1 MNFSK
6 RKGYALILRILWQT
20 LLALSLVALFLP
32 SVRAFFFNSG
42 LRWQYILLF
51 SFLSACFLTPL
62 CRALA
67 LKLKILDRPDW
78 RKIHDQPTP
87 LLGGVAV
94 FVAFSAALL
103 VNNVFLAGMRS
114 LLIGATLIFVMGL
127 MDDVKPLPALLK
139 FVLQVAISLVVI
151 VTGGVHLTF
160 FYHAAWAPIVNIPL
174 TVLWMVGLTNAMN
187 FFDGIDG
194 LASALSMICALFLG
208 ILAFNTDQPALGWFA
223 VAAVGACVGFL
234 PHNFRLGKSALIFL
248 GDAGSTFLGFTLA
261 GLAVLG
267 QWSMTSHFVS
277 LAAPLLI
284 FGVLIFD
291 MVYVNLSRIKNRQA
305 RTFIELLACVNKDH
319 LHHRLLF
326 LGFARKEVVFIIS
339 TISVCLGM
347 SAFIIMDQN
356 VIEALLGL
364 LQALLILGLVVT
376 LMLKGR
382 ERVPKEGERRKML
395 RRREDRIRAGDFKD
409 MVGH

>member
-1 MNFSK
+1 M
-6 RKGYALILRILWQT
+6 ILRIVWQT
-20 LLALSLVALFLP
+20 LLALSLAALVLP
-32 SVRAFFFNSG
+32 SARAFFFNAG
-42 LRWQYILLF
+42 LRWQYIFLF
-51 SFLSACFLTPL
+51 SFLAACFLTPI

-67 LKLKILDRPDW
+67 LRLKVLDRPDW

-94 FVAFSAALL
+94 FVAFSAALFL
-103 VNNVFLAGMRS
+103 NNIFLPGMKS
-114 LLIGATLIFVMGL
+114 LLLGATLIFMIGL
-127 MDDVKPLPALLK
+127 LDDVKPVPALLK
-139 FVLQVAISLVVI
+139 FALQVGISLVVI
-151 VTGGVHLTF
+151 VIGDIHLTF
-160 FYHAAWAPIVNIPL
+160 FYQSAWAPLINVPL

-194 LASALSMICALFLG
+194 LASALSIICALFLG
-208 ILAFNTDQPALGWFA
+208 ILAFNTYQAALGWFA
-223 VAAVGACVGFL
+223 VAAVGACVGFI

-277 LAAPLLI
+277 LAAPVLI

-305 RTFIELLACVNKDH
+305 RSFTELLACVNKDH

-347 SAFIIMDQN
+347 SAFIIMDQK
-356 VIEALLGL
+356 VIEGLLGL
-364 LQALLILGLVVT
+364 FQALLILGLVVT

-382 ERVPKEGERRKML
+382 ERAPKEGERRRTL
-395 RRREDRIRAGDFKD
+395 RRREDRMRAGDFKD
-409 MVGH
+409 IFSG